1 MVDHATHATSN
12 NDGQV
17 VRLPT
22 MNNGRNNA
30 PTKSVISQ
38 LSSEE
43 VEKAIES
50 GSDESTPAN

>member
-30 PTKSVISQ
+30 PIKSVISQ
-38 LSSEE
+38 LGSDE
-43 VEKAIES
+43 VEKTVES
-50 GSDESTPAN
+50 GSDED